1 MPAEQGT
8 SLHQPCTSLHQ
19 PRALPAGRK
28 PPHWRALLEARWR
41 ARLQEVTE
49 LSLAYHHA
57 AAAAPDRLGGEPRA
71 RRLLGRAV
79 AARRKLADIE
89 EALGRLAAG
98 HYGRCEQCRSP
109 VGTARLAAAPETRY
123 CPRCAGE
130 SGPARTDG
138 TDGTDDAA
146 RPHPVSAA
154 AA

>member
-1 MPAEQGT
+1 MPAERSTRPQ
-8 SLHQPCTSLHQ
+8 Q
-19 PRALPAGRK
+19 
-28 PPHWRALLEARWR
+28 RALLEARWQ

-98 HYGRCEQCRSP
+98 HYGRCEQCGSP
-109 VGTARLAAAPETRY
+109 IGSTLLVAVPEARY
-123 CPRCAGE
+123 CSRCTAE
-130 SGPARTDG
+130 SGRDG
-138 TDGTDDAA
+138 TGGAA
-146 RPHPVSAA
+146 RPDPLVVAGQPSAA
-154 AA
+154 A